1 MTLNRL
7 ILFLIVFLYSCKGGF
22 ISPGVGETDKFA
34 SLVDRMNEMASMSQI
49 NLNVETNEGSYAKFE
64 VSGIVSID
72 QIGLNTG
79 VFSIPE
85 HNLKKEFNKAEI
97 LRVYSD
103 ITNEQGEF
111 IARITITYLIATKD
125 IFFSEAD
132 GDIKEMFYVAQI
144 PENIVF
150 SNRLDIAFETDEEG
164 YYDTVYSG
172 KLTTVNER
180 VNYSFDGLG
189 FLYVDLINGRPLARV
204 LGFGEILSDKE
215 TVGS

>member
-34 SLVDRMNEMASMSQI
+34 SLVDRMNEMAFMSQI
-49 NLNVETNEGSYAKFE
+49 NLNVGTNEGSYAKFE

-85 HNLKKEFNKAEI
+85 HNLEKEFNKAEI

-125 IFFSEAD
+125 VFFSEAD

-164 YYDTVYSG
+164 YYDTVYNG